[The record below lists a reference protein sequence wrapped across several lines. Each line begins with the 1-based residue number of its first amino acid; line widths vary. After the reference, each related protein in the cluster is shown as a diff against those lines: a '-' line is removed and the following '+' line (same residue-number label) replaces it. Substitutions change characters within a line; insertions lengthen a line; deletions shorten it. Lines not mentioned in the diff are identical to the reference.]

1 MNINKVKTY
10 GKGLDITYEKTNKQL
25 STDSCKLKSD
35 EEYAPEL
42 TEAWKKVTQHI
53 NDKYKDIK
61 SDDAVIRIYC
71 FEFKWVKEELGAG
84 GYLRSINFYGVL
96 DGKKALRIEK
106 KELMYS
112 GFEEDEQI
120 DIIALIDRIEGY
132 VNGERAQDKFDFSLK
147 DMDNTE
153 DNE

>member
-1 MNINKVKTY
+1 M
-10 GKGLDITYEKTNKQL
+10 
-25 STDSCKLKSD
+25 
-35 EEYAPEL
+35 
-42 TEAWKKVTQHI
+42 
-53 NDKYKDIK
+53 
-61 SDDAVIRIYC
+61 IRIYC